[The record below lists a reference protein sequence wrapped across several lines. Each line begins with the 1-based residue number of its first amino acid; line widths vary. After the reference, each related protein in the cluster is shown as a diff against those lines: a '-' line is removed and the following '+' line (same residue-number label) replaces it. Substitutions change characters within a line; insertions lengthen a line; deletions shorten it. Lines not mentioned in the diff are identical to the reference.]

1 MSDGLQKQV
10 EDPVQNAT
18 LAGMKKKIST
28 LQIVYGVLFGISLLL
43 LVYQYTAHNS
53 TNLTIEWAISLGGAV
68 LVRLYRQSL
77 VNKYNQILM
86 GGRQGPLT

>member
-1 MSDGLQKQV
+1 MSEGLEKQV
-10 EDPVQNAT
+10 ETPVQNAE
-18 LAGMKKKIST
+18 LAAMKKKIGT
-28 LQIVYGVLFGISLLL
+28 LQIVYGALFGVSLLL

-53 TNLTIEWAISLGGAV
+53 SNLTIEWACSLGGAV

-77 VNKYNQILM
+77 VNKYNQLLM